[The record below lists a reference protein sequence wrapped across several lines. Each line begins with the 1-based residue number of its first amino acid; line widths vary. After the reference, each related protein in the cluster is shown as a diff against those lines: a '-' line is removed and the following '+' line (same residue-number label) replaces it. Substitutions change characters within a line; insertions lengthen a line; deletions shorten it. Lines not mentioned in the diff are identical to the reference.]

1 MTPTAPADIS
11 PALQSP
17 LLPDNDPNLDPRIL
31 WEHVHRCLCG
41 GRLRQGPIW
50 GWGVCESCGTWA
62 NTHRPTEGSLKY
74 VYGQTYW
81 TTTQQMAGVPLLPQ
95 RFEDDFHDRVG
106 PYLEALVPHVPARG
120 RIAEVGCGN
129 ARLLHELKGRGFD
142 VVGTEFSA
150 EVIGQIA
157 KLTDVPV
164 IEGAAELLPPDTYD
178 AVISIDV
185 MEHVHNPRSFL
196 REHLRVLKP
205 GGVMM
210 IHTPVHESQAQV
222 YGYSVGMMWKLYHL
236 WLFSRVLFDQLVT
249 EAGLTIIDR
258 STVVFG
264 WPVVI
269 ARKP

>member
-1 MTPTAPADIS
+1 MTATAAP
-11 PALQSP
+11 PP
-17 LLPDNDPNLDPRIL
+17 LLPDDDPNLDPRIQ

-41 GRLRQGPIW
+41 TRLRQCAIW
-50 GWGVCESCGTWA
+50 GWGVCESCGTWG
-62 NTHRPTEGSLKY
+62 NTHRPTEGSLRY

-81 TTTQQMAGVPLLPQ
+81 TTTQKMAGVPLLPQ
-95 RFEDDFHDRVG
+95 RFENDFQDRVG
-106 PYLEALVPHVPARG
+106 QYLNALLPHVPTGARV
-120 RIAEVGCGN
+120 AEVGCGN

-150 EVIGQIA
+150 EVIAQVA
-157 KLTDVPV
+157 HLTDVPIV
-164 IEGAAELLPPDTYD
+164 QGTVDALPAETYD

-185 MEHVHNPRSFL
+185 MEHAHDPRAFL

-236 WLFSRVLFDQLVT
+236 WLFSRVLFERLIE
-249 EAGLTIIDR
+249 EAGLTIVDR

-269 ARKP
+269 ARK